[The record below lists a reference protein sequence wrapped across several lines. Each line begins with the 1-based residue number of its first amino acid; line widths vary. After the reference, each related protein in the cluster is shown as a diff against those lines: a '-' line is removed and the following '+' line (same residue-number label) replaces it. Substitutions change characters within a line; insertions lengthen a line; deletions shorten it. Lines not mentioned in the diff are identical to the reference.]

1 MPGSKYPLIAREGW
15 LFIALTL
22 LLLFLA
28 YKSQS
33 VIAVLLAAALLV
45 FFVLLF
51 RDPPREIPSRPL
63 AVLSPVDGEVT
74 EVRPTDKG
82 YLVGEAFRITIQI
95 DNMGAYTARS
105 PTEGKVLNLRDNV
118 SQGSRL
124 LGASGL
130 WVRTDEGDDVVLL
143 LRGPKLLGRPA
154 SFIRYGERIGQGQ
167 RCAYL
172 RIAHQAEVYLPL
184 SSRVN
189 VEVGSK
195 VRAGADVL
203 ATLVHK

>member
-15 LFIALTL
+15 AFIGLSL
-22 LLLFLA
+22 ILLFLA
-28 YKSQS
+28 YKSGS
-33 VIAVLLAAALLV
+33 IIATLLASTFLL
-45 FFVLLF
+45 FCILLF
-51 RDPPREIPSRPL
+51 RDPPREVPSRPL
-63 AVLSPVDGEVT
+63 AVVSPVDGVIT

-82 YLVGEAFRITIQI
+82 YLEGEAIRVTIRI

-105 PTEGKVLNLRDNV
+105 PCEGKVLNLRDNV
-118 SQGSRL
+118 SEGSKL

-143 LRGPKLLGRPA
+143 LRGPKWLGRPA

-184 SSRVN
+184 NSRIN
-189 VEVGSK
+189 VDVGSK
-195 VRAGADVL
+195 VRAGAGVL